1 MNFTFD
7 SVVKL
12 IRNKIPVTLITKVKK
27 KGPYEI
33 MVALHSYYLIR
44 AQSFTMTKDAK
55 ALYAY

>member
-1 MNFTFD
+1 M
-7 SVVKL
+7 

-55 ALYAY
+55 ALCLLTLF